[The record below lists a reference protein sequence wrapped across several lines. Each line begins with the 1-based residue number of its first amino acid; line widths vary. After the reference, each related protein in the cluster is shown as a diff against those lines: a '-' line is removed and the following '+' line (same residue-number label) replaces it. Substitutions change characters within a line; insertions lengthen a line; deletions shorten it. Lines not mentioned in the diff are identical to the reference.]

1 MHYSVLNGSDAVVRF
16 SGGAHI
22 LLSVDGRADKRPRD
36 RDSSRVY
43 TRVLS
48 EYKWA
53 SEECY
58 NGRILAV
65 HKNLIAY
72 RLFNESTGE
81 AVRVLE
87 STTSKRHLIKV
98 LFLYCL
104 KFFFWGV
111 ERN

>member
-1 MHYSVLNGSDAVVRF
+1 MLTGSDAVVQF
-16 SGGAHI
+16 SGGTHVV
-22 LLSVDGRADKRPRD
+22 LNVDGQEDKRPRD

-87 STTSKRHLIKV
+87 RTTSKRHLIKV
-98 LFLYCL
+98 MYLNGSNTHGKEEEYLEKL
-104 KFFFWGV
+104 
-111 ERN
+111 